1 MPSKVKSEKKEK
13 RSRSSKSKS
22 SKSKS
27 SKSSRKV
34 KEEPPVVVEEPQPVV
49 VQETTTTTTTEKKVG
64 RRTHTKE
71 SVLEEFDS
79 LIGSLSEQLE
89 SLKGKKGH
97 SLKYLKSLNKQL
109 KALKSHAGKVMKTKR
124 VVRNTS
130 NSGFLKPVNISKEMT
145 KFTGWDSGD
154 KYSRV
159 QVTKFICNYIKEH
172 DLQNP
177 ADRRQIQAD
186 SKLKKLLKVDSST
199 PLTYYHLQ
207 TLLKPHFV

>member
-1 MPSKVKSEKKEK
+1 MPSKVKSDKKEK
-13 RSRSSKSKS
+13 RSK
-22 SKSKS
+22 
-27 SKSSRKV
+27 KSSRSKKEKKEKKDKLV
-34 KEEPPVVVEEPQPVV
+34 KEEQVVVEEPQVTESTVTP
-49 VQETTTTTTTEKKVG
+49 TTEKKSG

-109 KALKSHAGKVMKTKR
+109 KSLKSHASKVMKTKR

-145 KFTGWDSGD
+145 KFTGWNSGD

-159 QVTKFICNYIKEH
+159 QVTKFICNYIKDH
-172 DLQNP
+172 NLQNP